1 MAEFVA
7 DWMGINGNKQQ
18 QQQQQVESS
27 AAADGAAASTPDGRT
42 PLGSA

>member
-7 DWMGINGNKQQ
+7 EWMGINGKQQ
-18 QQQQQVESS
+18 KQQQQQVESS